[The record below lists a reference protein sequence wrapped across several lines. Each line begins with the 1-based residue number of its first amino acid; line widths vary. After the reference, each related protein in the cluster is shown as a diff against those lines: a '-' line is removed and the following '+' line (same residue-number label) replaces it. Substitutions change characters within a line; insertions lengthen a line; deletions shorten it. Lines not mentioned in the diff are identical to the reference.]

1 MAARKK
7 TTKSKKS
14 APRKKI
20 EDMEQANGKLENIVS
35 AAQDLDQVLGLRQKN
50 PFGATSI
57 AEFEG
62 NLSSMNLTDMREMA
76 VNAGIFPSG
85 NRTVLKKKLIKG
97 FDSFCKG
104 HQESK
109 PSIPIQ
115 NTDRFPNSEM
125 QKKIDEIWS
134 KK

>member
-76 VNAGIFPSG
+76 VNAGIFPRG
-85 NRTVLKKKLIKG
+85 NRTVLKKKLKNLLEG
-97 FDSFCKG
+97 VWPWPFLPKS
-104 HQESK
+104 
-109 PSIPIQ
+109 PL
-115 NTDRFPNSEM
+115 
-125 QKKIDEIWS
+125 KKEIL
-134 KK
+134 